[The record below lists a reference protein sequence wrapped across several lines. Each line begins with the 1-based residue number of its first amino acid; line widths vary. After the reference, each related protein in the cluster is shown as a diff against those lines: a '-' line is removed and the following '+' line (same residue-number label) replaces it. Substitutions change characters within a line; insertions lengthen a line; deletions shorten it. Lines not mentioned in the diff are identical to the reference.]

1 MSNCLTSVSKW
12 RKSVSISP
20 NVSEFGRKYFCF
32 PGIKFCFGNKM
43 FADVGDR
50 ETFEQTFKITNFNLF
65 LDRVNCMYIYI
76 FSILFDAGGFF
87 TSHKFVLS

>member
-1 MSNCLTSVSKW
+1 
-12 RKSVSISP
+12 
-20 NVSEFGRKYFCF
+20 
-32 PGIKFCFGNKM
+32 M